1 MNKVPCPGCGALLE
15 LEQEVCSSCRRP
27 RDEREIG
34 EGRNRLSELA
44 LKQRRLPRIIAA
56 WILVA
61 ISAAGLYGQREVVL
75 GTFAGLRAD
84 FTREMEAVARPAPGP
99 LSPAAQAMLSALS
112 VPREGPI
119 VAVVAHSPRP
129 PKPSELPEHATRP
142 PEPHDPVGGQQRIYG
157 VVYDMLTA
165 NVVAGARLY
174 ITGDGNSSWQAV
186 TNIRGHYMIDVPTDY
201 IDRPEGV
208 IVRVEAAGYKTGQ
221 LEDSDPPYRER
232 TEEQRR
238 SAFAEIAPSDLE
250 PPSIRSRRS
259 ASLVPFDIVLIR
271 DEPAK
276 TDPAP

>member
-27 RDEREIG
+27 RDEREIE

-61 ISAAGLYGQREVVL
+61 ISAAG
-75 GTFAGLRAD
+75 
-84 FTREMEAVARPAPGP
+84 
-99 LSPAAQAMLSALS
+99 
-112 VPREGPI
+112 
-119 VAVVAHSPRP
+119 
-129 PKPSELPEHATRP
+129 
-142 PEPHDPVGGQQRIYG
+142 
-157 VVYDMLTA
+157 
-165 NVVAGARLY
+165 
-174 ITGDGNSSWQAV
+174 
-186 TNIRGHYMIDVPTDY
+186 
-201 IDRPEGV
+201 
-208 IVRVEAAGYKTGQ
+208 YKTGQ

-238 SAFAEIAPSDLE
+238 SAFTEIAPSDLE